1 MKRTKAL
8 QWILTAV
15 GSLLLL
21 DGIIVA
27 ARSNFSLG
35 ILLTVILG
43 IAVLLWGVF
52 YKKISSLTAKG
63 PLMWCKRLILLG
75 LCCFLTLSC
84 FLACYGVLDNADY
97 TEDAVIVLGAGVH
110 GRTPS
115 LHLRRRLDRAVLYS
129 RDDPDALIVVSG
141 GQGFQENVTE
151 ALAMKEYLLACNVPE
166 ERILMEEKA
175 VSTEENFRFSK
186 EILDKRFDGNYTV
199 AYITND
205 FHVFRAGLMAKKA
218 GFSSIT
224 HVHSYT
230 DWYTYPQNYLR
241 ESLAVL
247 KTLLLG

>member
-8 QWILTAV
+8 RWILTAV
-15 GSLLLL
+15 GGILLL

-35 ILLTVILG
+35 ILLTVLLG
-43 IAVLLWGVF
+43 ITVLLWGVF
-52 YKKISSLTAKG
+52 YEKINSLTAKG

-75 LCCFLTLSC
+75 LCCFFALSC
-84 FLACYGVLDNADY
+84 FLACCGGLDNASY
-97 TEDAVIVLGAGVH
+97 TENAVIVLGAGVH

-129 RDDPDALIVVSG
+129 RDNPGALIVVSG
-141 GQGFQENVTE
+141 GKGFQEDITE
-151 ALAMKEYLLACNVPE
+151 ALAMKEYLAARGIPE

-175 VSTEENFRFSK
+175 VNTEENFRFSK
-186 EILDKRFDGNYTV
+186 EILDNSFDGDYTI

-205 FHVFRAGLMAKKA
+205 FHVFRAGLLAKKA
-218 GFSSIT
+218 GFSSAA

-230 DWYTYPQNYLR
+230 DWYTWPQNYLR
-241 ESLAVL
+241 EGLAVL
-247 KTLLLG
+247 KTLILG